1 MITSK
6 ECAIISA
13 IKFNGYKIELSEN
26 ILEWTAVFLKMK
38 QKPG

>member
-1 MITSK
+1 MIISK

-26 ILEWTAVFLKMK
+26 SKGKINSILITN
-38 QKPG
+38 